1 MLGNTQLFLLPSRA
15 KRRQSALTNCSA
27 RPIMK
32 TTVIHKIGLALAA
45 TLACAS
51 VPAQSPDQPAQVGD
65 AKLLVADD
73 GSAYVVSSDG
83 VDAATADRLYKINL
97 STGAPTMIGA
107 LGPTGGVFEDVES
120 LAFDASGSLF
130 GIDDDTKT
138 LVNINLATGRA
149 TAVAGLQGNT
159 RLAVGA
165 NNVQDPSIAF
175 SCAGDLYG
183 AGRNSRSFYR
193 VNTSTGAF
201 EVLGAATLEGG
212 ITDLA
217 YAKGKMY
224 GLGET
229 SLYSININN
238 GQSALVGPYGTGIN
252 FSEGGG
258 LASDSTGQLWAI
270 AERRNAQGQL
280 QPSQFYRINSD
291 TGAATLAGSTTVL
304 GIESLVIG
312 TPNCTTQGQAL
323 VSVPSLSHW
332 GAMLL
337 MLSLGIFAVRFG
349 KNA

>member
-1 MLGNTQLFLLPSRA
+1 
-15 KRRQSALTNCSA
+15 
-27 RPIMK
+27 MK
-32 TTVIHKIGLALAA
+32 TTAFHKVGLVLA
-45 TLACAS
+45 TLLAWANS
-51 VPAQSPDQPAQVGD
+51 SAQSMDLPMQIGE
-65 AKLLVADD
+65 AKALEADD
-73 GSAYVVSSDG
+73 AAAYVVSSDG
-83 VDAATADRLYKINL
+83 VDAATADRLYKISL

-120 LAFDASGSLF
+120 LAFDASGNLF

-138 LVNINLATGRA
+138 LVSINLLTGRA
-149 TAVAGLQGNT
+149 SAVGGVQGNT

-175 SCAGDLYG
+175 SCAGELYG

-193 VNTSTGAF
+193 VNTNTGAF
-201 EVLGAATLEGG
+201 EVIGAATLEGG

-224 GLGET
+224 GLGDT
-229 SLYSININN
+229 SLYSINVNN
-238 GQSALVGPYGTGIN
+238 GQSALVGPYGAGIN

-258 LASDSTGQLWAI
+258 LATDSTGQLWAI
-270 AERRNAQGQL
+270 AERRNTQGQL

-304 GIESLVIG
+304 GIESLAIG
-312 TPNCTTQGQAL
+312 IPDCTSQGQVL
-323 VSVPSLSHW
+323 VSVPSLSTW
-332 GAMLL
+332 GAVLL
-337 MLSLGIFAVRFG
+337 MLSLGLFAVRFG